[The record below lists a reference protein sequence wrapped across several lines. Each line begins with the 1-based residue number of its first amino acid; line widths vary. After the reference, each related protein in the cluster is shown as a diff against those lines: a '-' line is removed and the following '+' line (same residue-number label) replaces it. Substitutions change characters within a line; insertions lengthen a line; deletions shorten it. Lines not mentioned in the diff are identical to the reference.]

1 MDVDCTKKN
10 WSKLQSELLGF
21 ITTKLG
27 SVDVI
32 RCRAVCTCWKRAATS
47 YISSP
52 GHKLMPQTPMLMI
65 PSGEKKDVHTRRFF
79 NLAENKTF
87 TLKDV
92 FRDSPEAWCVGSSH
106 GWLVLMDGT
115 GKLDLFN
122 PFSGDRIELPSIWTL
137 PHFVR
142 WETHPN
148 FSDVFSSNKYS
159 VRGYIICKAVISCNP
174 SCTKDFVV
182 VIIHSLRGR
191 LAFCKHGDNSYTW
204 TDLGDESEHYCDIM
218 FYNDHLYTLASGGS
232 VGVWDLT
239 KSLPTKTFNLD
250 PFADQS
256 GMKDFP
262 VAVFDVQNYLV
273 ESLGDLLFVKRF
285 VVKTTVEGK
294 TFPYRTLHF
303 HIFRLSSTGKEW
315 EKVEYLHDRALFLG
329 GNLSM
334 SISCCDF
341 AECQENSIYF
351 TDDNYYE
358 MNLKYL
364 ADDEEDKYVGHD
376 LGVYNLKDK
385 VVKPMPGYQF
395 FDKWTIYDPLP
406 FWIVPNPWPSSVT
419 YGAPSSSSLSGPQA

>member
-1 MDVDCTKKN
+1 MDVECRLHPKS

-32 RCRAVCTCWKRAATS
+32 RFRAVCNCWKRAATS

-52 GHKLMPQTPMLMI
+52 GHKLMPQTLMLMI
-65 PSGEKKDVHTRRFF
+65 PSGEKKDAHTRRFF

-87 TLKDV
+87 TLKNV
-92 FRDSPEAWCVGSSH
+92 FRDFSEAWCVGSSH
-106 GWLVLMDGT
+106 GWLVLMDEM

-137 PHFVR
+137 THFVR

-148 FSDVFSSNKYS
+148 FSDVFSSNKNS
-159 VRGYIICKAVISCNP
+159 VR
-174 SCTKDFVV
+174 
-182 VIIHSLRGR
+182 
-191 LAFCKHGDNSYTW
+191 
-204 TDLGDESEHYCDIM
+204 GDESEHYYDIM
-218 FYNDHLYTLASGGS
+218 FHNDHLYALASGGS
-232 VGVWDLT
+232 VGVWDFT
-239 KSLPTKTFNLD
+239 KSLPTNTFNLD

-262 VAVFDVQNYLV
+262 VAVFDVLNYLV

-376 LGVYNLKDK
+376 LGVYNLKNK
-385 VVKPMPGYQF
+385 VVKPMSGYQF

-406 FWIVPNPWPSSVT
+406 FWIVPNPWPSSVI